1 MCLSVNYINLDLI
14 SSYNVNFWSSKL
26 FRRESRMAASNI
38 GESVTSP
45 SDVAHVF
52 APGSPDDDDD
62 AELAKLHADDDEDDE
77 VRMIATVFRKDCCID
92 PFK

>member
-1 MCLSVNYINLDLI
+1 
-14 SSYNVNFWSSKL
+14 
-26 FRRESRMAASNI
+26 MAASNI
-38 GESVTSP
+38 GESATSP

-62 AELAKLHADDDEDDE
+62 AELAKLHADDDDDDE
-77 VRMIATVFRKDCCID
+77 VRVIVAVFSKNCCMA